1 MSAPDWIAAD
11 WGTSHLRLWMMQGDA
26 PVRRIDDPRGM
37 SKLSPDGY
45 EAVLLEL
52 LGDSLTGPTDVIICG
67 MAGARQGWKE
77 APYASVPC
85 AIPSEGIPV
94 PTSDPRLRVRILPG
108 MSQSAPPDVM
118 RGEETQIGGFL
129 AAESGFDGVLCLP
142 GTHTKWVH
150 VSAAEVVSFRTFMTG
165 EMFDLL
171 SKQSV
176 LRFSVGEGWEQDTFL
191 EAVDQAMGRPAT
203 VAADLFAI
211 RAGSPRPAVGPADRP
226 RTCRRKTLLAGA
238 AGRHPRRKRTGRNLS
253 HRACGA
259 IGHGTHRVRRRRDTG
274 RPDCGLQ
281 KRNRLM
287 RNIIAILRGLT
298 PSEAEPVTEA
308 LIAAGITRIVKR

>member
-94 PTSDPRLRVRILPG
+94 QTSDPRLRVRILPG

-176 LRFSVGEGWEQDTFL
+176 LRYSVGDGWEQDTFL

-211 RAGSPRPAVGPADRP
+211 RAGSLLSGDGPGAARA
-226 RTCRRKTLLAGA
+226 RLSGLLIGLELAGA
-238 AGRHPRRKRTGRNLS
+238 RPYWLGQQVVILGENALAEIYRTALAAQS
-253 HRACGA
+253 AM
-259 IGHGTHRVRRRRDTG
+259 VRTVSVEG
-274 RPDCGLQ
+274 VTL
-281 KRNRLM
+281 
-287 RNIIAILRGLT
+287 AGLT
-298 PSEAEPVTEA
+298 
-308 LIAAGITRIVKR
+308 AAYRKGTA